1 MSAKKL
7 TNKKMQK
14 EEEENN
20 GEEGEKEEG
29 QVSRQSLDTPPEK
42 QRKQGSNFRPIM
54 LKEIHY
60 K

>member
-1 MSAKKL
+1 
-7 TNKKMQK
+7 MQK

>member
-7 TNKKMQK
+7 TKRCKRRK
-14 EEEENN
+14 RRITGRRERRRRD
-20 GEEGEKEEG
+20 KS
-29 QVSRQSLDTPPEK
+29 VASLRTLLRKSRE
-42 QRKQGSNFRPIM
+42 RQGSNFRPIM